1 MDWEEMRENLER
13 DMRNMNV
20 SGNEDEY
27 NDREEYEDENDDSMK
42 REAIEKSKKAQKIIL
57 KVAKLEKALK
67 QEKNPIKRMTAKFKL
82 YQLKAEL
89 QQAIDLALSKAEFE
103 TRRDYLKTNRQYS
116 DRNDIQEIARLTSM
130 KKILENRLYADSE
143 YDIQS
148 SNFLYDRNIIEQQG
162 GIDHILQQLREDKS
176 PSSQET
182 IRRIEE
188 MMEAR
193 AELKDVKSQLKQTR
207 KSLNNS
213 KKRYNKDNREIDK
226 QEMAMTVTSKLN
238 IFQKIGNAFKA
249 GMTMLQENSQMRTE
263 FKRLREERRQRD
275 QTARNVRDNTIE
287 EAKNAYKSELEAIRK
302 QREELDARE
311 KAVREEYLGE
321 QARAR
326 EGYKMNRIIHKG
338 YEKYQGDNAKTEHA
352 TRSAKAYR
360 QELHNMT
367 GGVVP
372 TVKSTNNQN
381 DGTKNQEEKMHDDEE
396 QL

>member
-27 NDREEYEDENDDSMK
+27 NDRDKYEDENDDSMK

-207 KSLNNS
+207 DSLNNS
-213 KKRYNKDNREIDK
+213 KKRYSR
-226 QEMAMTVTSKLN
+226 
-238 IFQKIGNAFKA
+238 
-249 GMTMLQENSQMRTE
+249 
-263 FKRLREERRQRD
+263 
-275 QTARNVRDNTIE
+275 
-287 EAKNAYKSELEAIRK
+287 
-302 QREELDARE
+302 
-311 KAVREEYLGE
+311 
-321 QARAR
+321 
-326 EGYKMNRIIHKG
+326 
-338 YEKYQGDNAKTEHA
+338 
-352 TRSAKAYR
+352 
-360 QELHNMT
+360 
-367 GGVVP
+367 
-372 TVKSTNNQN
+372 
-381 DGTKNQEEKMHDDEE
+381 
-396 QL
+396 